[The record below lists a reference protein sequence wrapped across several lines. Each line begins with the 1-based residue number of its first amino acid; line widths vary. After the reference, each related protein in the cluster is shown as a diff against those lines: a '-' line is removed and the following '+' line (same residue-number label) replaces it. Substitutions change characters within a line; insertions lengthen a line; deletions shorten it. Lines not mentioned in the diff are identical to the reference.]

1 MAAIVTVDKNIPVP
15 DETEVWG
22 NTRYPWREMGIGD
35 SFFQAPF
42 DHEDQKGCRSRMLRA
57 RANRRK
63 IHGEDYVVS
72 YVTENGLDG
81 VRVWKTK

>member
-1 MAAIVTVDKNIPVP
+1 MVIQIDKNIPVP
-15 DETEVWG
+15 AETEVRG
-22 NTRYPWREMGIGD
+22 NTKYPWLEMDIGD

-42 DHEDQKGCRSRMLRA
+42 DHEDQKVCRSRLLSA

-63 IHGEDYVVS
+63 FHGEDYVIA
-72 YVTENGLDG
+72 YVTENGIYG

>member
-1 MAAIVTVDKNIPVP
+1 MTIQIDKNIPVP
-15 DETEVWG
+15 AETEVSR
-22 NTRYPWREMGIGD
+22 NTIYPWLEMGIGD

-42 DHEDQKGCRSRMLRA
+42 DHEDQKVCRSRLVSA

-63 IHGEDYVVS
+63 EHGEDYVIA
-72 YVTENGLDG
+72 YVTENGIYG

>member
-1 MAAIVTVDKNIPVP
+1 MTIQIDKNIPVP
-15 DETEVWG
+15 AETELRG
-22 NTRYPWREMGIGD
+22 NTIYPWLEMGIGD

-42 DHEDQKGCRSRMLRA
+42 DHEDQKACRRRMVAA

-63 IHGEDYVVS
+63 EHGEDYVIA
-72 YVTENGLDG
+72 YVIENGIDG

>member
-1 MAAIVTVDKNIPVP
+1 MVVQIDKNIPVP
-15 DETEVWG
+15 AETEVWG
-22 NTRYPWREMGIGD
+22 NTRYPWLEMDIGD

-42 DHEDQKGCRSRMLRA
+42 DHEDQKVCRKRMITA

-63 IHGEDYVVS
+63 SHGENYVIAC
-72 YVTENGLDG
+72 VTENGIDG

>member
-1 MAAIVTVDKNIPVP
+1 MVIQIDKNIPVP
-15 DETEVWG
+15 AETEVWR
-22 NTRYPWREMGIGD
+22 NTKYPRLEMGIGD

-42 DHEDQKGCRSRMLRA
+42 DHEDQKVCRSRLLSA

-63 IHGEDYVVS
+63 FHGEDYVIA
-72 YVTENGLDG
+72 YVTENGIYG

>member
-1 MAAIVTVDKNIPVP
+1 MVVQIDKNIPVP
-15 DETEVWG
+15 SETELRG
-22 NTRYPWREMGIGD
+22 NTKYPWLEMGIGD

-42 DHEDQKGCRSRMLRA
+42 DHEDQKVCRSRLLSA

-63 IHGEDYVVS
+63 FHGEDYVIA
-72 YVTENGLDG
+72 YVTENGIYG

>member
-1 MAAIVTVDKNIPVP
+1 MTIQIDKNIPVP
-15 DETEVWG
+15 AETEVWG
-22 NTRYPWREMGIGD
+22 NTRYPWLEMDIGD

-42 DHEDQKGCRSRMLRA
+42 DHEDQKVCRSRLVSA

-63 IHGEDYVVS
+63 FHGEDYVIA
-72 YVTENGLDG
+72 YVIENGIYG

>member
-1 MAAIVTVDKNIPVP
+1 MVIQIDKNIPVP
-15 DETEVWG
+15 AETGVWG
-22 NTRYPWREMGIGD
+22 NTKYPWLEMDIGD

-42 DHEDQKGCRSRMLRA
+42 DHEDQKVCRSRLVSA

-63 IHGEDYVVS
+63 FHGEDYVIA
-72 YVTENGLDG
+72 YVIENGIYG